1 MVYPKKKFIERILTS
16 KRRLV
21 IPVMTSPGISLLG
34 LKPSEVFKNGE
45 LQFSCIQALAK
56 AVQTDAVVTAM
67 DLSVEAEAFG
77 AEITFSDHENPTVSK
92 RLVSDEQD
100 IDRLAIPAV
109 GTKRTAET
117 LKCARLC
124 AENIGRPTFGG
135 VIGPFSLSGR
145 LADMTDMMMLAAT
158 EPEVAHKLLTKAT
171 KFLTNYLIALKQ
183 TGIAG
188 VIIAEPAA
196 GLLSPDMCQTFAA
209 DYIKQIITAV
219 QDESFLVVL
228 HNCGKTEKQVDALL
242 STGADALHVG
252 NAVNILDILPQVP
265 TTIPVMGN
273 LDPVGV
279 LKTADSD
286 TVYSRTT
293 ALLEATAAFPNYVLS
308 SGCDVPPGVP
318 LANVQAF
325 LKACSDYNSRFST

>member
-92 RLVSDEQD
+92 RLISDEQD

-158 EPEVAHKLLTKAT
+158 EPEVAHKLLAKAT
-171 KFLTNYLIALKQ
+171 EFLTNYLIALKQ

-196 GLLSPDMCQTFAA
+196 GLLSPDMCQTFAE